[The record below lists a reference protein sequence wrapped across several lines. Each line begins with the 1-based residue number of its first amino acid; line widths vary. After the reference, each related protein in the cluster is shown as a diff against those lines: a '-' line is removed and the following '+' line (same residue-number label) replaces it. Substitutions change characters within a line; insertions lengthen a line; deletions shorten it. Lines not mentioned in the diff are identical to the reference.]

1 MSVNSNSNVFPE
13 FPKPAWRRRAGFGKP
28 VMFGRILKQPLVY
41 LFTSSFVVLFVG
53 MGLFPVLPIYATEF
67 GASKTIIG
75 IYFAVMYISNAAGSM
90 LPAWLADRLTRKG
103 LFIASSLMGIPALF
117 LLSQANALWQVVI
130 LTSVLWFSG
139 GVVISLVSVFTGLYS
154 EGRSR
159 GKSFS
164 LMSLPVPL
172 GALIGGAVVGS
183 LISRQGYGFMFAVLG
198 IIWTTLPLIGWFV
211 LEDQPTSKPVSSES
225 GILKTQP
232 RFSPAFYLLLGLT
245 LISTVAIS
253 AGRLGT
259 SLSMQSLNFSA
270 SEIAGSAAV
279 SGLVTMPLMLLI
291 GVLSDRMGRER
302 LLVTNYLLAAIGA
315 LTLLLATQL
324 WQFWLAATLLL
335 VAISSSSAMASAL
348 VTDIL
353 QPGALTRGLSW
364 LKGTGSIAG
373 IISFAGTGFLLDN
386 VGPATLYLGVII
398 LPVVAAAVLEVVGC
412 KPKRFIPASI
422 RLRTEIFCM

>member
-1 MSVNSNSNVFPE
+1 MSVNSNSNIIPE
-13 FPKPAWRRRAGFGKP
+13 FPRPAPRLRAGLGKRP
-28 VMFGRILKQPLVY
+28 GVRQILKQPMIY
-41 LFTSSFVVLFVG
+41 LFSSSFIVLFVG
-53 MGLFPVLPIYATEF
+53 MGLFPVLPLYASEF
-67 GASKTIIG
+67 GASKTIVG
-75 IYFAVMYISNAAGSM
+75 IYFAVMYISNAAGSV

-103 LFIASSLMGIPALF
+103 LFIASSVLGIPALF
-117 LLSQANALWQVVI
+117 LLSRADALWQVVI

-139 GVVISLVSVFTGLYS
+139 GMVLALVSVFTGLYS

-164 LMSLPVPL
+164 LMSLPMPL

-183 LISRQGYGFMFAVLG
+183 LISRQGYAFMFTVLG
-198 IIWTTLPLIGWFV
+198 VIWTVLPLIGLFV
-211 LEDQPTSKPVSSES
+211 LEDRPTATPVSSQAQML
-225 GILKTQP
+225 ITPP

-245 LISTVAIS
+245 LVSTVAIS

-270 SEIAGSAAV
+270 SAIASSATV
-279 SGLVTMPLMLLI
+279 SGLVTVPLTLLI
-291 GVLSDRMGRER
+291 GILSDRMGRER
-302 LLVTNYLLAAIGA
+302 LLITNYLLAAIGA
-315 LTLLLATQL
+315 LTLVLATQL

-348 VTDIL
+348 VTDIVS
-353 QPGALTRGLSW
+353 PSSLTRGLSW
-364 LKGTGSIAG
+364 LKGMSSIAG

-386 VGPATLYLGVII
+386 FGSATLYLGAFI
-398 LPVVAAAVLEVVGC
+398 LPLVAAAILEVVGC
-412 KPKRFIPASI
+412 KPKRFVPVPI